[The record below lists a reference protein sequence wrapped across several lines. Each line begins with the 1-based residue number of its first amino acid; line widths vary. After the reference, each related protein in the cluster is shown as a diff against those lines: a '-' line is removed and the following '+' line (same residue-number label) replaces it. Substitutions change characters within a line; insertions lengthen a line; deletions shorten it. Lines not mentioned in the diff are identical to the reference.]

1 MYADTPTLT
10 TSTNLYSDLSG
21 NGWDTIASS
30 GIKSGNNYFYCLDT
44 NQSYYVSGF
53 TSNAAMIVGG
63 VNTCSTKTIV
73 SIILQYYITSGV
85 GLHIYATASQA
96 VDDDI
101 TVYFNYSISTL
112 SGSLSGS
119 TLVTILNGN
128 TDSNTANFASGV
140 DVISMEITSI
150 SPTSSST
157 QTYTY

>member
-21 NGWDTIASS
+21 NGWYTIASS

-44 NQSYYVSGF
+44 NQSFYISGF

-63 VNTCSTKTIV
+63 VNTCSTKTDV
-73 SIILQYYITSGV
+73 LIILQYYPESGV
-85 GLHIYATASQA
+85 GLHIYASAFYN
-96 VDDDI
+96 VDTDV
-101 TVYFNYSISTL
+101 TVYFDYDISTL
-112 SGSLSGS
+112 SGSLTGS
-119 TLVTILNGN
+119 TSVTILNGN